1 LIGKHLFLGNHEKEM
16 VFQVS
21 SQSNFHLISN
31 LTLGKDIRDL
41 KVDLIIL
48 AISLIDILIIFAAI

>member
-1 LIGKHLFLGNHEKEM
+1 VGNHEKEM
-16 VFQVS
+16 VFQVG
-21 SQSNFHLISN
+21 SQSNFHLVSN

-48 AISLIDILIIFAAI
+48 TLSHIIIAAIF

>member
-1 LIGKHLFLGNHEKEM
+1 M

-48 AISLIDILIIFAAI
+48 AISLIEILIIFAAI